1 MSISLLKF
9 FLAVDNT
16 ITVCILYQ
24 RICTESYL
32 VTVVQTISVCIGNKR
47 ICSIFINLITVRQ
60 AVIIAVVYVRISI
73 VKKLFKVSQT
83 VLIKVFIAVIHAIF
97 IGISLCRVGICAEY
111 FIIIVKPITV
121 RVCIVR
127 IAAEIFL
134 NAVRQTIAIS
144 IGKLRPV
151 IKILKEIRQTVL
163 VFIFHILPLIFWDIQ
178 RLGNS
183 TNKFCGICTVVSIDI
198 RAIQDNAVCNNHNI
212 V

>member
-1 MSISLLKF
+1 MGKCLLKF
-9 FLAVDNT
+9 FLAVDNAV
-16 ITVCILYQ
+16 TVGVLYQ
-24 RICTESYL
+24 RICAENNL
-32 VTVVQTISVCIGNKR
+32 VTIIQSITICIGNKR

-60 AVIIAVVYVRISI
+60 TVIITVVYVRISI

-83 VLIKVFIAVIHAIF
+83 VLIKVFIAVIYAIF
-97 IGISLCRVGICAEY
+97 IGISLGRVGICAEY

-134 NAVRQTIAIS
+134 NAVRQTIAVS

-151 IKILKEIRQTVL
+151 IKILKEIGKTVL

-178 RLGNS
+178 RLGNCS
-183 TNKFCGICTVVSIDI
+183 DKICGICTVVSIDI